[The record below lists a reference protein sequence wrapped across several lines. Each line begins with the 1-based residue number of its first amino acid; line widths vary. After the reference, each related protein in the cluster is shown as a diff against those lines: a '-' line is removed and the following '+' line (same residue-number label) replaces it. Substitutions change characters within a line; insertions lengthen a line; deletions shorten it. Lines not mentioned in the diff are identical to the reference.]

1 MILITAIQESDPVY
15 HITWFPYQLC
25 VHGGSNFQYM
35 NALGG
40 SLFSQIFRASI
51 CKISIQ
57 ASWYTC
63 KVEFCPPN
71 NQAPSQSPWAP
82 VKVLYMKHFIKVPKK
97 LENCYS
103 AERNGPGASLLN
115 IFLWMQ
121 LRNDIIKRPIVDTQT
136 YMDRYF
142 YTCTEQTKLFD
153 DQLLLPCS

>member
-1 MILITAIQESDPVY
+1 MCSWGKQFSIYERI
-15 HITWFPYQLC
+15 
-25 VHGGSNFQYM
+25 GGKSIFTDFQGFNLQDFYT
-35 NALGG
+35 
-40 SLFSQIFRASI
+40 SI
-51 CKISIQ
+51 
-57 ASWYTC
+57 WYTC

-71 NQAPSQSPWAP
+71 NQATSQSPWAL
-82 VKVLYMKHFIKVPKK
+82 VKVLYMKHFIKVHKK